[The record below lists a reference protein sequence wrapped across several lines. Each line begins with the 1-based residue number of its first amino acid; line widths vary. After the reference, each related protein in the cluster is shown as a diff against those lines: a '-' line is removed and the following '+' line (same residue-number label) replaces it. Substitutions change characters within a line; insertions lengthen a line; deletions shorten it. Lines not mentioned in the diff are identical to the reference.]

1 MVAAS
6 LVDGYAEALF
16 RVVQAEGELDRV
28 EDELF
33 RFGKQLESNHE
44 LKQALSDKSI
54 DRGQRIKVLE
64 ELLSG
69 KVSEHTLG
77 LLAFVVEQGR
87 GRQLPQILAQLSDL
101 AAEAKKSVVAEVRS
115 AVPLDPAQLDAL
127 AKALSQ
133 ATDKKVEVKL
143 LVDPSVV
150 GGVVA
155 KVGDTIIDG
164 TVKRRLEQLK
174 ENMRGGARY

>member
-1 MVAAS
+1 MAS
-6 LVDGYAEALF
+6 DSVISGYAEALF

-33 RFGKQLESNHE
+33 RFGKLLESEHE
-44 LKQALSDKSI
+44 LKQAISDQSLE
-54 DRGQRIKVLE
+54 RSQRVKVLD
-64 ELLSG
+64 ELLSD

-77 LLAFVVEQGR
+77 LLSFVVEQGR
-87 GRQLPQILAQLSDL
+87 GRQLPQILAQLSNL
-101 AAEAKKSVVAEVRS
+101 AAEARNSVVAEVRS
-115 AVPLDPAQLDAL
+115 AVPLDGSQQEQL

-133 ATDKKVEVKL
+133 ATGKKVEVKV
-143 LVDPSVV
+143 LVDPTVI

-164 TVKRRLEQLK
+164 TVRRRLEQLK
-174 ENMRGGARY
+174 ESVRGYR